1 MIVSNSTAVIPN
13 NINSNDNNDNDNEV
27 RWVSHDDSIGKVASL
42 DEMNNIVVSNEMKT
56 EQTGFDD
63 NRAGTTTTTTKVTIA
78 SRNDNALVD
87 SRRIHH
93 HHLLKSNDDN
103 NNNNNDDDM
112 GAVTYINIA
121 DDNTTLSV
129 TAKIDVWVALNLP
142 LQEDLSKA
150 LTLLPVKLL
159 VSQAGSITASAVLKA
174 TTPRFVDLLLQD
186 YYRRREEI

>member
-1 MIVSNSTAVIPN
+1 MNPN
-13 NINSNDNNDNDNEV
+13 NSNNNDNDYNKV
-27 RWVSHDDSIGKVASL
+27 RWASHDDSIDKVARL
-42 DEMNNIVVSNEMKT
+42 DELNNTVVSNEMKT

-63 NRAGTTTTTTKVTIA
+63 ARAGTTTTTIA
-78 SRNDNALVD
+78 SRTDNALVD

-93 HHLLKSNDDN
+93 HHHLLKSNDDD
-103 NNNNNDDDM
+103 NNNDDDDDDM
-112 GAVTYINIA
+112 GAFTYINIA

-159 VSQAGSITASAVLKA
+159 LSQAGSITTSAVLKA

-186 YYRRREEI
+186 YYRRREEIS